1 MSSLSLSLSIKVS
14 LVPIP
19 FPLSIRVFGLTS
31 IDVQFAKEVN
41 NNMIFQETNISSPKK
56 STLFTT
62 SVE

>member
-1 MSSLSLSLSIKVS
+1 MSSLSILEYKSKFSPNTFSFINKGV
-14 LVPIP
+14 
-19 FPLSIRVFGLTS
+19 GLTS